1 MLSYVIHSTWR
12 RHCEAGDIVCLGME
26 DRVKEKQAL
35 TEIKF
40 LYYKEQSDKCVE
52 MQHGGWDDTLGQAKA
67 S

>member
-1 MLSYVIHSTWR
+1 
-12 RHCEAGDIVCLGME
+12 ME

-40 LYYKEQSDKCVE
+40 LYYKEQSYKCVE